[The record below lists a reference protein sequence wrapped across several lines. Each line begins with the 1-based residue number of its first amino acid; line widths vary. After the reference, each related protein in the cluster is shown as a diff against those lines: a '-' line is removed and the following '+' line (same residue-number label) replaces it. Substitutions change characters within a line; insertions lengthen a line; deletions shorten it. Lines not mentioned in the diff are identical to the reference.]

1 MHGMHALAPG
11 DAEGARHLSDRPSAD
26 HGPLADLDALGVE
39 IDGELDCSSDVDD
52 DNVVVGTCAG
62 STTDGRSI
70 LTTLDDTIESARCSA
85 RITIL
90 VGDEVVYDE
99 SGVDCLAE
107 PEK

>member
-1 MHGMHALAPG
+1 LRIV
-11 DAEGARHLSDRPSAD
+11 AE
-26 HGPLADLDALGVE
+26 LDALGVE